1 VERNPMMWA
10 VSKSDLK
17 SITNLSLVSTSL
29 FSLATFITGFVVNVY
44 LAHTYATASAVTVQA
59 ETLYDARWILIAIT
73 AVLFV
78 LGGVSYIAKESI
90 IEQFKQESKQIQ
102 K

>member
-1 VERNPMMWA
+1 
-10 VSKSDLK
+10 
-17 SITNLSLVSTSL
+17 
-29 FSLATFITGFVVNVY
+29 
-44 LAHTYATASAVTVQA
+44 VTVQA
-59 ETLYDARWILIAIT
+59 ETLYDARLILIFVAV
-73 AVLFV
+73 VLFV